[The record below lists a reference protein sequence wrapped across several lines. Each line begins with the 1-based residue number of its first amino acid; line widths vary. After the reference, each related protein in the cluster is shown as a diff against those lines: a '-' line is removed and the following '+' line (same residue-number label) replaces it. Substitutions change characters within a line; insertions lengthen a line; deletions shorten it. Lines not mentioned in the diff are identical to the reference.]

1 MKKILL
7 WILLVF
13 SLFTVVGGLL
23 VIIDQGLSFIDLAM
37 LLVFLLIFIIS
48 LFKLIKLN
56 TTKKNKEITNQKED
70 IPIQLHEE
78 NKRLNKELNQVKI
91 DLNNANQQL
100 DENNK
105 KPRVVEKE
113 IIKEVESKELIEN
126 NENLK
131 KELASQQ
138 DYILKLEK
146 ENKQVAT
153 LK

>member
-1 MKKILL
+1 MKKALL
-7 WILLVF
+7 WILLIF

-37 LLVFLLIFIIS
+37 LIVFLLIFIFS

-78 NKRLNKELNQVKI
+78 NKRLNKELNQTKL

-105 KPRVVEKE
+105 NQ
-113 IIKEVESKELIEN
+113 EL
-126 NENLK
+126 
-131 KELASQQ
+131 
-138 DYILKLEK
+138 
-146 ENKQVAT
+146 
-153 LK
+153 

>member
-1 MKKILL
+1 MLI
-7 WILLVF
+7 F

-37 LLVFLLIFIIS
+37 LIVFLLIFIFS

-78 NKRLNKELNQVKI
+78 NKRLNKELNQTKL

-105 KPRVVEKE
+105 NQ
-113 IIKEVESKELIEN
+113 EL
-126 NENLK
+126 
-131 KELASQQ
+131 
-138 DYILKLEK
+138 
-146 ENKQVAT
+146 
-153 LK
+153 

>member
-70 IPIQLHEE
+70 TPIQLHEE
-78 NKRLNKELNQVKI
+78 NNRLNKELNQVKI

-126 NENLK
+126 NKNLK

-138 DYILKLEK
+138 DY
-146 ENKQVAT
+146 
-153 LK
+153 